1 MSYYVLSSINF
12 LYSRNII
19 GKKWDYA
26 RGDLLSSL
34 TMPQGGACQWFSS
47 GAAKAAH
54 QSSGSFPQDD
64 MLRRSAVALEF
75 TVAPKKKDDAGG
87 RLIIIFHYF
96 SKIKFPV
103 QIIAISGPFTLCAS
117 IHIIVYIWKLLGVFQ
132 CYQRNYYIY
141 RVNNSLVFPPFLLI
155 STFSSLI

>member
-1 MSYYVLSSINF
+1 MNF

-64 MLRRSAVALEF
+64 MLIYVEGESY
-75 TVAPKKKDDAGG
+75 TMGIT
-87 RLIIIFHYF
+87 LIN
-96 SKIKFPV
+96 
-103 QIIAISGPFTLCAS
+103 
-117 IHIIVYIWKLLGVFQ
+117 IVKVYA
-132 CYQRNYYIY
+132 
-141 RVNNSLVFPPFLLI
+141 
-155 STFSSLI
+155 